1 MTESTTMK
9 KRIPVTGAVLLRDGL
24 ILAAQRGPDK
34 ALPDYWEFPG
44 GKIEAGETPEESL
57 SRELAEEL
65 LCEASVGKH
74 ITTTAY
80 EYSFG
85 IVELATYWCELI
97 SGEPQLTEHVEI
109 RWLKPSELNTVEWA
123 PADIP
128 TVNLIHERFN

>member
-1 MTESTTMK
+1 MK

-34 ALPDYWEFPG
+34 ALPGLWEFPG
-44 GKIEAGETPEESL
+44 GKIERDESPEESL
-57 SRELAEEL
+57 ARELAEEL
-65 LCEASVGKH
+65 LCEATVGTH

-85 IVELATYWCELI
+85 IVELSTYWCELI
-97 SGEPQLTEHVEI
+97 NGEPELTEHAEI
-109 RWLKPSELNTVEWA
+109 CWLKPHELTSLEWA

-128 TVNLIHERFN
+128 TVELISEGFGKQ